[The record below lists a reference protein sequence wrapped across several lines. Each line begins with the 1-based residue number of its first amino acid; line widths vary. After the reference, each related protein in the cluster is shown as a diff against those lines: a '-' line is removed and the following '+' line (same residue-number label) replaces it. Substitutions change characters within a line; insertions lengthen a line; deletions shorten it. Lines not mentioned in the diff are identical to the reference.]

1 MELDIVLP
9 KPHDKQRTILAS
21 GAKRKIICAGRRGGK
36 TELVASLKAVPHF
49 LNGGRVL
56 YGAPIAAQTDVFW
69 ETINER
75 LHPLIKAGFIYRN
88 KTERYL
94 EWQAGRNGRI
104 RAKTAYD
111 ADTWRGDWGDL
122 LIYDEYAFMNPDAWE
137 VVGAPMLLDND
148 GEAWFISTP
157 NRKNHFFALYT
168 RGINERENGR
178 WESFHFTSYDNPHL
192 SQSALAEITADMTD
206 DMIRQEIMAQFLDNE
221 GAVFRN
227 IAACHMAGDTRPQ
240 DHANHV
246 LVAGIDWG
254 KKQDYTVI
262 SIGCMD
268 CRREVSLTR
277 FNKIDYTYQRQRL
290 MQDWQKWGVTW
301 GLAESNSIGEPNL
314 ESLQYGDRFENSH
327 IVMAWDKNDMGYV
340 AVFYK
345 DKEFDPNNDFYGP
358 FTNLDQIVP
367 PHVPYNPNTCRYGK
381 VIDFRP
387 SMLFNDH
394 IWDDGEFAPGLNI
407 DGFATTAQSKP
418 QLIEN
423 LVLVLEREEIQFLND
438 PIARVEMEAYEVK
451 ISDTTGRPSYNAPA
465 GVHDDTV
472 IARALM
478 ARAITGYMPALL

>member
-1 MELDIVLP
+1 MELTVTLP
-9 KPHDKQRTILAS
+9 KPHGKQLQILAS
-21 GAKRKIICAGRRGGK
+21 EAKRKIICAGRRGGK

-75 LHPLIKAGFIYRN
+75 LYPLIKAGFIYRN

-94 EWQAGRNGRI
+94 EWQTGRNGRI

-168 RGINERENGR
+168 RGLNEDNGR

-192 SQSALAEITADMTD
+192 SKTALEEITFDMTE

-227 IAACHMAGDTRPQ
+227 IAACHLAEHTRPELHN
-240 DHANHV
+240 DHFV
-246 LVAGIDWG
+246 VAGIDWG

-262 SIGCMD
+262 SIGCRD
-268 CRREVSLTR
+268 CMSELALTR

-290 MQDWQKWGVTW
+290 VEDWNKWGVTW
-301 GLAESNSIGEPNL
+301 GIGEANSIGEPNL
-314 ESLQYGDRFENSH
+314 ESLREG
-327 IVMAWDKNDMGYV
+327 
-340 AVFYK
+340 
-345 DKEFDPNNDFYGP
+345 
-358 FTNLDQIVP
+358 
-367 PHVPYNPNTCRYGK
+367 
-381 VIDFRP
+381 
-387 SMLFNDH
+387 
-394 IWDDGEFAPGLNI
+394 GLTI
-407 DGFATTAQSKP
+407 DGFQTTGTSKP

-423 LVLVLEREEIQFLND
+423 LVLVLEREEIQFLNE
-438 PIARVEMEAYEVK
+438 PIARAEMEAYEVK
-451 ISDTTGRPSYNAPA
+451 ISETTGRASYNAPA

-478 ARAITGYMPALL
+478 AKAMTGYMPAFL

>member
-1 MELDIVLP
+1 MELTVKLP
-9 KPHDKQRTILAS
+9 VPHDKQRAILAS

-69 ETINER
+69 EIVNER
-75 LHPLIKAGFIYRN
+75 LYPLIKAGFIYRS

-94 EWQAGRNGRI
+94 EWQAGGSGRI

-122 LIYDEYAFMNPDAWE
+122 LIYDEYAFMNPNAWE

-168 RGINERENGR
+168 KGINERENGR

-192 SQSALAEITADMTD
+192 SKSALAEITGDMTE

-227 IAACHMAGDTRPQ
+227 IANCHKAEDTRPQ
-240 DHANHV
+240 NHEGHV

-268 CRREVSLTR
+268 CRCEVSLTR

-290 MQDWQKWGVTW
+290 MQDWQRWGVTW

-314 ESLQYGDRFENSH
+314 ESLQD
-327 IVMAWDKNDMGYV
+327 A
-340 AVFYK
+340 
-345 DKEFDPNNDFYGP
+345 
-358 FTNLDQIVP
+358 
-367 PHVPYNPNTCRYGK
+367 
-381 VIDFRP
+381 
-387 SMLFNDH
+387 
-394 IWDDGEFAPGLNI
+394 GLQVS
-407 DGFATTAQSKP
+407 GFATTAQSKP

-423 LVLVLEREEIQFLND
+423 LVLVLEREELQFLND
-438 PIARVEMEAYEVK
+438 PIARSEMEAYEVK

>member
-1 MELDIVLP
+1 MNITVTLPRPHEMQQKVLESP
-9 KPHDKQRTILAS
+9 
-21 GAKRKIICAGRRGGK
+21 AKRKIICSGRRSGK
-36 TELVASLKAVPHF
+36 TELVASLKAIPHF

-56 YGAPIAAQTDVFW
+56 YGAPIASQTDVFW

-75 LHPLIKAGFIYRN
+75 LYPLIKAGFIYRN

-94 EWQAGRNGRI
+94 EWNAERPGRI

-168 RGINERENGR
+168 RGINEAENGR

-192 SQSALAEITADMTD
+192 SQSALAEITGDMTE

-227 IAACHMAGDTRPQ
+227 IANCHKAGNTRPQ
-240 DHANHV
+240 NHEGHV

-262 SIGCMD
+262 SIGCMN
-268 CRREVSLTR
+268 CRCEVSLTR

-314 ESLQYGDRFENSH
+314 ESLQES
-327 IVMAWDKNDMGYV
+327 
-340 AVFYK
+340 
-345 DKEFDPNNDFYGP
+345 
-358 FTNLDQIVP
+358 
-367 PHVPYNPNTCRYGK
+367 
-381 VIDFRP
+381 
-387 SMLFNDH
+387 
-394 IWDDGEFAPGLNI
+394 GLQVE
-407 DGFATTAQSKP
+407 GFATTAVSKP

-423 LVLVLEREEIQFLND
+423 LVLVLEREELQFLDD
-438 PIARVEMEAYEVK
+438 PIARSEMEAYEVK

>member
-1 MELDIVLP
+1 MELTVKLP
-9 KPHDKQRTILAS
+9 KPHDKQRAILAS

-56 YGAPIAAQTDVFW
+56 YGAPIASQTDVFW
-69 ETINER
+69 ETISER
-75 LHPLIKAGFIYRN
+75 LYPLIKAGFIYRN

-94 EWQAGRNGRI
+94 EWNAGRPGRI

-122 LIYDEYAFMNPDAWE
+122 LLYDEYAFMSPDAWE

-168 RGINERENGR
+168 KGINERENGR

-192 SQSALAEITADMTD
+192 SQSALAEITGDMTE

-227 IAACHMAGDTRPQ
+227 IAACHKAEDTRPQ
-240 DHANHV
+240 THEGHV

-262 SIGCMD
+262 SIGCMN
-268 CRREVSLTR
+268 CRCEVSLTR

-314 ESLQYGDRFENSH
+314 ESLQES
-327 IVMAWDKNDMGYV
+327 
-340 AVFYK
+340 
-345 DKEFDPNNDFYGP
+345 
-358 FTNLDQIVP
+358 
-367 PHVPYNPNTCRYGK
+367 
-381 VIDFRP
+381 
-387 SMLFNDH
+387 
-394 IWDDGEFAPGLNI
+394 GLQVE
-407 DGFATTAQSKP
+407 GFATTAISKP

-423 LVLVLEREEIQFLND
+423 LVLVLEREELQFLND
-438 PIARVEMEAYEVK
+438 PIARSEMEAYEVK

-478 ARAITGYMPALL
+478 VRAITGYMPALL

>member
-1 MELDIVLP
+1 MELTVKLP
-9 KPHDKQRTILAS
+9 KPHDKQRAILAS

-36 TELVASLKAVPHF
+36 TELVASLKAIPHF

-56 YGAPIAAQTDVFW
+56 YGAPIASQTDVFW
-69 ETINER
+69 ETVSER
-75 LHPLIKAGFIYRN
+75 LYPLIKAGFIYRN

-94 EWQAGRNGRI
+94 EWNAGRSGRI
-104 RAKTAYD
+104 RAKTAFD

-192 SQSALAEITADMTD
+192 SQSALAEITGDMTE

-227 IAACHMAGDTRPQ
+227 IAACHMAADTRPQ
-240 DHANHV
+240 NHEGHV

-268 CRREVSLTR
+268 CRCEVSLTR

-314 ESLQYGDRFENSH
+314 ESLQES
-327 IVMAWDKNDMGYV
+327 
-340 AVFYK
+340 
-345 DKEFDPNNDFYGP
+345 
-358 FTNLDQIVP
+358 
-367 PHVPYNPNTCRYGK
+367 
-381 VIDFRP
+381 
-387 SMLFNDH
+387 
-394 IWDDGEFAPGLNI
+394 GLQV
-407 DGFATTAQSKP
+407 DGFATTAISKP

-423 LVLVLEREEIQFLND
+423 LVLALEREELQFLND
-438 PIARVEMEAYEVK
+438 PIARSEMEAYEVK